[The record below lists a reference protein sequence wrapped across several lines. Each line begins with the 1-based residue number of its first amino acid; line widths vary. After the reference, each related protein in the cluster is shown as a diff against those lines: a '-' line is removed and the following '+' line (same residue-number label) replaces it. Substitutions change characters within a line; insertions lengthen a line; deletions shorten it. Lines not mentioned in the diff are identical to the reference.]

1 MNLKNIDNN
10 GTVQG
15 FLIVKSCEK
24 KLAKNGTHFL
34 DMVLADK
41 EGEVVSKLWDFKGD
55 DNSQP
60 RVNTVILIRGVL
72 QQYNGSTQLRVDR
85 FRQSD
90 EKDGINLNDYVPSV
104 SYSPEELFDK
114 LMTYINSFTDENIK
128 KLTTAVAE
136 RNRERLMFWPAAFK
150 LHHAV
155 RGGLLMHTLTVMKLA
170 DSVARIYPSVDRDL
184 LVAGALLHDIAK
196 TDELSVSDCGLVEA
210 YSPIGSLLGH
220 LVMGAMSIDELG
232 KELGIDKDVLMLVE
246 HMLISHH
253 GKPDFGAA
261 VRPAFL
267 EAEILSQ
274 LDLLDANIYEIE
286 SAVMDLQP
294 GEFSNRLWALDD
306 RKFYNHGRK
315 TIATEAE
322 I

>member
-15 FLIVKSCEK
+15 FLLVKSCEK

-34 DMVLADK
+34 DMVLSDK
-41 EGEVVSKLWDFKGD
+41 DGEVVSKLWDFKGD
-55 DNSQP
+55 DTTQPQVNS
-60 RVNTVILIRGVL
+60 VILIRGVL
-72 QQYNGSTQLRVDR
+72 QQYNGSAQLRVDR
-85 FRQSD
+85 FRQSED
-90 EKDGINLNDYVPSV
+90 KDNINMSDFVPSI
-104 SYSPEELFDK
+104 SYEPEELMQQ
-114 LMTYINSFTDENIK
+114 LIAYIDSFEDEDLK
-128 KLTTAVAE
+128 KLTHAVVE
-136 RNRERLMFWPAAFK
+136 RNREKIMYWPAAFK

-155 RGGLLMHTLTVMKLA
+155 RGGLLMHTLTIMKLA
-170 DSVARIYPSVDRDL
+170 DSVASIYRSVDRDL
-184 LVAGALLHDIAK
+184 LIAGALLHDVAK
-196 TDELSVSDCGLVEA
+196 TEELSVSDCGLVDS
-210 YSPIGSLLGH
+210 YTPVGSLLGH

-232 KELGIDKDVLMLVE
+232 KELGINKDTLILIE

-253 GKPDFGAA
+253 GKPEFGAA

-286 SAVMDLQP
+286 SAVIDVNPL
-294 GEFSNRLWALDD
+294 EFSNRLWALDD

-315 TIATEAE
+315 TITTEAQL
-322 I
+322 